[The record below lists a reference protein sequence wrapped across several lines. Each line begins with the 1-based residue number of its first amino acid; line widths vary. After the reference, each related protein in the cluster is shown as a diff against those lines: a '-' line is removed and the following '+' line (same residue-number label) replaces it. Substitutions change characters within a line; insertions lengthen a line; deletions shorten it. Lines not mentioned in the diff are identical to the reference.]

1 MLLLVTIR
9 PVFYRIVLYFSSV
22 SCSPDE
28 LLSGRFLSY
37 PTDPLIRFVRVIR
50 MVALLSNIYSFFFTN
65 YFVKMNPL
73 YDPVIQLLETPFR
86 RWTTNDKN
94 ELLKLVLGF
103 VEVIISRRCIVG
115 RVYFLSQTKSLRTTT
130 GYSDFK
136 NISRSI
142 KLHESAK
149 EHIRCMLGL
158 KHLENNKI
166 TIVDAL
172 NEHGSLF

>member
-1 MLLLVTIR
+1 M
-9 PVFYRIVLYFSSV
+9 
-22 SCSPDE
+22 
-28 LLSGRFLSY
+28 
-37 PTDPLIRFVRVIR
+37 
-50 MVALLSNIYSFFFTN
+50 
-65 YFVKMNPL
+65 
-73 YDPVIQLLETPFR
+73 
-86 RWTTNDKN
+86 
-94 ELLKLVLGF
+94 
-103 VEVIISRRCIVG
+103 EVIISRRCIVG
-115 RVYFLSQTKSLRTTT
+115 RIYFLSQTKSLRTTT